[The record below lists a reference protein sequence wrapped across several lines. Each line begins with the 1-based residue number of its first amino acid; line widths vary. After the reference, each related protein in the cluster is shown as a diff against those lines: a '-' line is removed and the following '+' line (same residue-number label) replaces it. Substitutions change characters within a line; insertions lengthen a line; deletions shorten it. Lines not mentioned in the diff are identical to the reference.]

1 MIPVI
6 FTGILIITMRLNN
19 LKKKKYYVLLINKS
33 DPGLPI
39 KQLSHKHASNILEVT
54 RIFFGLGFI
63 SSFTIALP

>member
-19 LKKKKYYVLLINKS
+19 FLKKYYVLLINES